1 MPHLNIKS
9 IYTLCNQPFR
19 VTHNNSDALP
29 LPTMFAGF
37 PFTSDLRNINTCVL
51 STLNHHLFRP
61 LYTHFKRH
69 HVLGLFR
76 GMTCCV
82 TAPAASP
89 SGGTRGGEVPLK
101 GHVTAGG
108 MGKREAEEGEGREF
122 REDIQVA
129 SDVQSNSKVRRQLSS
144 DFRSASRV
152 SPRAANLLRHWS
164 LPSAPWLLPSGFV
177 SPLSAP
183 RLLIPASPPP
193 PVANLLLFFC
203 RLFAHSRRRKINRL
217 NFYQHEPIPSS
228 APISVFTQR
237 VGKNR
242 RSFSR
247 G

>member
-1 MPHLNIKS
+1 ML
-9 IYTLCNQPFR
+9 
-19 VTHNNSDALP
+19 
-29 LPTMFAGF
+29 AGF
-37 PFTSDLRNINTCVL
+37 RFTSDLRNFNTCVL

-69 HVLGLFR
+69 HVLCLFR
-76 GMTCCV
+76 GMTCRV

-101 GHVTAGG
+101 GQVTAGG
-108 MGKREAEEGEGREF
+108 MGKRVAEEGEG

-129 SDVQSNSKVRRQLSS
+129 SDVQSNSKVTRQLSS

-164 LPSAPWLLPSGFV
+164 LPSAPWLLPSGLV

-183 RLLIPASPPP
+183 GLLIPASPPP

-203 RLFAHSRRRKINRL
+203 RLFAHSRWRKINRL

-242 RSFSR
+242 WSFSR